1 MAVALRG
8 STQMTAQASTVDVS
22 WPASTAAGDL
32 AVVVTD
38 GHSSLRS
45 QGWTSYTEGVLCKI
59 VTAADI
65 ADDLTVDD
73 TLAGLSTYTGARGI
87 GQTRYRT
94 GRAGLTLSEAGAGL
108 FVHGWS
114 PKWDGDIDPDTGR
127 LGNKVDHEHYTNA
140 VWFKAA
146 TTATYTSLSG
156 VDGDATYVAYEIL
169 PSMGPSAP
177 TVTTPAAG
185 AYVDAAADID
195 LGWVHNSN
203 SGSPQEQVTVRLT
216 KVSDSSVVYLL
227 ADGTVSA
234 TPTDLTTS
242 AQSATIDAGQLTS
255 GQAYTLEIRTFDNSS
270 WSSYSTARTFT
281 PLARPTVDSITV
293 TCPAEDRSPLI
304 AWTVTAGI
312 GAQSAW
318 QVRVCASADAD
329 PTNPIFDSGV
339 TAGSALSV
347 TAPADTEWT
356 NGAPLYAW
364 VRVKDGAQWS
374 AWTRDDATFA
384 VDWTPPTAPTS
395 VTGTDGAPMSVAIV
409 HAADMDSLEVEFSE
423 DGKLSWTA
431 LATVATPTTPTTVHH
446 PLAKY
451 GTATWFRAR
460 VWDTVDTVEVPSA
473 WTESAASVTST
484 DQGAY
489 LVADDETD
497 YLAVCVA
504 EDGAR
509 ELVQGVGVSYGM
521 GGDYAMVDRSDTAGE
536 SGSTSFRVTTLAAR
550 TTLVDWLT
558 THDVFRLRWHPE
570 LDGLTV
576 ADQGATRMAPASPI
590 GWQRIAQ
597 TAIQNRRVSL
607 SWVEQ

>member
-8 STQMTAQASTVDVS
+8 FTQMTAQASTVDVS

-38 GHSSLRS
+38 GGSSLSRR
-45 QGWTSYTEGVLCKI
+45 GWTPYQEGVLCKI

-73 TLAGLSTYTGARGI
+73 TLAALQTFTGARGI

-114 PKWDGDIDPDTGR
+114 PKWDGDIDPDTDR

-140 VWFKAA
+140 VWFKVA

-156 VDGDATYVAYEIL
+156 TDSDAAYVAYEIL
-169 PSMGPSAP
+169 PALVPGPP
-177 TVTTPAAG
+177 TIVTPTAG
-185 AYVDAAADID
+185 AYVDAAADIP
-195 LGWVHNSN
+195 LAWVAD
-203 SGSPQEQVTVRLT
+203 GDQIGRKVKLT
-216 KVSDSSVVYLL
+216 KVSDSSVVYLK
-227 ADGTVSA
+227 ADGTVQA
-234 TPTDLTTS
+234 GEIAVTT
-242 AQSATIDAGQLTS
+242 ALQSDSIGAGQLTAA
-255 GQAYTLEIRTFDNSS
+255 QAYDIEIATQNDLG
-270 WSSYSTARTFT
+270 WGTYSPARRFT

-293 TCPAEDRSPLI
+293 TAPAEDRSP
-304 AWTVTAGI
+304 TVAHTMTAGL
-312 GAQSAW
+312 GAQQAH
-318 QVRVCASADAD
+318 QTRLCPSADATPD
-329 PTNPIFDSGV
+329 NPVWDSGIV
-339 TAGSALSV
+339 QGTGLSHN
-347 TAPADTEWT
+347 APADTDWT
-356 NGAPLYAW
+356 DGADLYAW
-364 VRVKDGAQWS
+364 KRVADEAQWS

-451 GTATWFRAR
+451 GAATWFRAR
-460 VWDTVDTVEVPSA
+460 VWDTVDTVAVPSA

-484 DQGAY
+484 DSGAY
-489 LVADDETD
+489 IVADDDETD
-497 YLAVCVA
+497 YLAVEIV
-504 EDGAR
+504 EDGPR
-509 ELVQGVGVSYGM
+509 ELVQGVSVSYGQ
-521 GGDYAMVDRSDTAGE
+521 GGNYGLVDSSPAQGEAG
-536 SGSTSFRVTTLAAR
+536 R
-550 TTLVDWLT
+550 TTLEAWTQAARVALLDWLAD
-558 THDVFRLRWHPE
+558 HDAFRLRWPPE
-570 LDGLTV
+570 RGETTV
-576 ADQGATRMAPASPI
+576 DVPATRMALASPL
-590 GWQRIAQ
+590 GWQRLAQ
-597 TAIQNRRVSL
+597 VDIQPRHVTFE
-607 SWVEQ
+607 WVEQ